1 MQCDSRDA
9 QPADMYG
16 TDGDPCSAH
25 PESLLSVEDAV
36 ATLLEHAHPL
46 EDCERIPL
54 GNAAGRILARDL
66 LSPLDVPGFD
76 NSAMDGYALHSSD
89 METARTRGLVI
100 SQRIPA
106 GMQGKPLHPGD
117 AARIF
122 TGAPVPEGA
131 DTVVM
136 QEICRVEGERVFVG
150 ETAGAGTNIRPRGN
164 DITAGSPLL
173 KAGTPMRAAQL
184 GLAASVGIAEVE
196 VRRRLRV
203 SVLSTGD
210 ELVEPGQPLATGQ
223 IYNSN
228 RYLLNALVEAQGGE
242 VVDLGSIADNPEATH
257 AALSMAAARSDL
269 VITSGGVSVGEE
281 DHVKA
286 VLQSLGE
293 LTLWRV
299 RMKPGKPLAFG
310 RIGAVPF
317 IGLPGNPVSVFVTFL
332 LFARP
337 YLQRLQGRIDTPPA
351 SWPVS
356 AGFDHRAG
364 KRREYLRVRIHSDS
378 VRGPTAE
385 KHPRQGSDVLSSV
398 AWAEGLVEIPE
409 NTRIHPGDTLRYL
422 PFPEWAR

>member
-1 MQCDSRDA
+1 VKSVHWSGLL
-9 QPADMYG
+9 ADMSG
-16 TDGDPCSAH
+16 AASDPCFAH
-25 PESLLSVEDAV
+25 PHSLLSVEAAV
-36 ATLLEHAHPL
+36 ATLLDHAHPL
-46 EDCERIPL
+46 DDSERVPL
-54 GNAAGRILARDL
+54 NNAAGRILARDL
-66 LSPLDVPGFD
+66 LSPRDVPGFD
-76 NSAMDGYALHSSD
+76 NSAMDGYALHSQD
-89 METARTRGLVI
+89 MEIARTRGLVI

-106 GMQGKPLHPGD
+106 GVQGKPLQPGA

-136 QEICRVEGERVFVG
+136 QESCRIEGERVFVG
-150 ETAGAGTNIRPRGN
+150 EVAGAGTNIRPRGN
-164 DITAGSPLL
+164 DITTGSPLL
-173 KAGTPMRAAQL
+173 TAGTPMRAAQL
-184 GLAASVGIAEVE
+184 GLAAAVGIAEVE

-203 SVLSTGD
+203 AVFSTGD
-210 ELVEPGQPLATGQ
+210 ELVDTGQPLAPGQ
-223 IYNSN
+223 IYDCN
-228 RYLLNALVEAQGGE
+228 RYLLNALVEALGCE
-242 VVDLGSIADNPEATH
+242 VLDLGSIADSLEATR
-257 AALSMAAARSDL
+257 AMLSTAAARADL

-286 VLQSLGE
+286 ALQSLGE
-293 LTLWRV
+293 LALWRV

-337 YLQRLQGRIDTPPA
+337 YLQRLQGRSDTPPA

-364 KRREYLRVRIHSDS
+364 ERREYLRVRIHADS

-385 KHPRQGSDVLSSV
+385 KYPRQGSDVLSSV
-398 AWAEGLVEIPE
+398 VWADGLVEIPE